1 MLNIDNSSWQLPL
14 YQIKIVFE
22 FSIFRTKLPCTL
34 FAFYLGFDACA
45 PLAYKNSEL
54 SCCVLLTMQAIHYV
68 IGFFFLNFVTSI
80 QAQCSLL
87 IYLILRSTMKMGTI
101 FWTPNMRLASWKI
114 YREWEPIIS
123 KLCKFSMQPL
133 DHL

>member
-54 SCCVLLTMQAIHYV
+54 SCCINNASYPL
-68 IGFFFLNFVTSI
+68 GNRFFFSKFCHQHPGTVFTAHISYLEIYNENGYD
-80 QAQCSLL
+80 LL
-87 IYLILRSTMKMGTI
+87 DPKHE
-101 FWTPNMRLASWKI
+101 AC
-114 YREWEPIIS
+114 
-123 KLCKFSMQPL
+123 KLEDLP
-133 DHL
+133 